1 MPYSFALIK
10 HVLGGVHHYD
20 EYGWKNILEE
30 PAEIRKIHLEMI
42 EFVRSWLE
50 DWNELYGGEKV
61 W

>member
-1 MPYSFALIK
+1 MYYAP
-10 HVLGGVHHYD
+10 GGVHHYD
-20 EYGWKNILEE
+20 EYGWKNILQE